1 VRKGPQKSSLIQPGE
16 DLNDDYRVGE
26 LLAVDGGMGLIYV
39 VSHKRLSELRLVL
52 KVLPSDSP
60 SDMIARMER
69 EAYALSKLS
78 TSRYVVRI
86 QDSGHCK
93 DGMPYIVMDRLTGPH
108 LGKLMQQEGPL
119 DIQRAVGLG
128 MQACLGLHTCH
139 GEGIIHRD
147 IKPANL
153 MLHHDAQAHEV
164 VKLIDFGISHVLVGP
179 AITSL
184 DKRSGT
190 RRYMPP
196 EQSLGNDDERADQF
210 SLAAVIFE
218 TIAGP
223 GQLPWPT
230 PKKDDGAAHERFV
243 AAGNYRR
250 LRDLRSG
257 VPEELEAIVRK
268 ALSPNPDDRFVSMH
282 EFARELVNFA
292 DAGSRILFDQ
302 YIVTGKSPLV
312 KVATVLTSSG
322 ATPRKGAVPAGAE
335 VSPHDDSDYATVPAK
350 TARGR
355 RGRSRYAGG
364 LAMVALAGLAA
375 AWALRGGGPGAA
387 SGVGA
392 TDTGASK
399 PGAVQ
404 IVPTI
409 GSPPKLPVVHED
421 EERHS
426 VGANDEGA
434 SGAGEPVARP
444 DAGSVTGALLMPPT
458 ATSQIATSPI
468 RQKVGHVKQASPGRK
483 TSAVRWMKG
492 RPYSTKGTAIVE

>member
-1 VRKGPQKSSLIQPGE
+1 VKRGPQKSSLIQPGE

-39 VSHKRLSELRLVL
+39 VSHKRLPELQLVL

-60 SDMIARMER
+60 PDMIARMER

-108 LGKLMQQEGPL
+108 LGKLLQQEARL

-128 MQACLGLHTCH
+128 MQASLGLHSCH
-139 GEGIIHRD
+139 VEGISHRD

-153 MLHHDAQAHEV
+153 MLHHDAQAHEI

-179 AITSL
+179 AITAL

-196 EQSLGNDDERADQF
+196 EQSFGNDDERADQF
-210 SLAAVIFE
+210 SLAAVLFE
-218 TIAGP
+218 TLAGP

-243 AAGNYRR
+243 AAGDYRR
-250 LRDLRSG
+250 LRDLRPDA
-257 VPEELEAIVRK
+257 PEELDVIIRK

-282 EFARELVNFA
+282 AFARELVRFA
-292 DAGSRILFDQ
+292 DVESKILFDQ
-302 YIVTGKSPLV
+302 YVVTARSPIVKAASLLTTNGTVAP
-312 KVATVLTSSG
+312 KVMIPPG
-322 ATPRKGAVPAGAE
+322 ADA
-335 VSPHDDSDYATVPAK
+335 SPHDDSDYATVPAK
-350 TARGR
+350 AARGG
-355 RGRSRYAGG
+355 RGMSRYVGG
-364 LAMVALAGLAA
+364 LAALALAGLAG
-375 AWALRGGGPGAA
+375 AWALRGSGSGPASVVETPEPASKAGAA
-387 SGVGA
+387 QRA
-392 TDTGASK
+392 
-399 PGAVQ
+399 
-404 IVPTI
+404 
-409 GSPPKLPVVHED
+409 GSPPESPVVHEEEEPVSGAAMND
-421 EERHS
+421 ES
-426 VGANDEGA
+426 AVGAGDA
-434 SGAGEPVARP
+434 ATSL
-444 DAGSVTGALLMPPT
+444 DAGSLSRPSPAQPTGTPQNAISVL
-458 ATSQIATSPI
+458 
-468 RQKVGHVKQASPGRK
+468 RQKVAPTKQTSPGRK
-483 TSAVRWMKG
+483 ASVIRWMKG